1 MNVVKSTYLIFSLF
15 LGFSLIFAGFGSN
28 QAGAQALDNCPYP
41 PFSSTETGKPN
52 ILIILDHSG
61 SMGSGDGSRWVTAQ
75 GVVKDIIDENGR
87 QQQRGKGRQ

>member
-1 MNVVKSTYLIFSLF
+1 MKVFKSKHLILPIL
-15 LGFSLIFAGFGSN
+15 LGFSLIFAGFGLD

-61 SMGSGDGSRWVTAQ
+61 SMGSQCALWF
-75 GVVKDIIDENGR
+75 DENGR
-87 QQQRGKGRQ
+87 QQQRGEGRRGQH